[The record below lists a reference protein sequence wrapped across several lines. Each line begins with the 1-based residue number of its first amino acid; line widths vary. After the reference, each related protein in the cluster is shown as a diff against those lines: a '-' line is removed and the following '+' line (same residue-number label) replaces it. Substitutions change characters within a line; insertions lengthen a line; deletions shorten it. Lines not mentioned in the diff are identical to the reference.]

1 MWFLALLSPQ
11 SPPKLS
17 VADKHGL
24 RQSQD
29 VRWCTAPAQQAT
41 RSRAPPP
48 PPQRCCH
55 LRQNV
60 RQRQEACQVAREK
73 WCGLDNDLLCADSH
87 APSLPAVGRQHHNI
101 DCEGSNDRV
110 ALRMRCV

>member
-17 VADKHGL
+17 VADNHGL
-24 RQSQD
+24 RQSH
-29 VRWCTAPAQQAT
+29 PLT
-41 RSRAPPP
+41 RPPP

-55 LRQNV
+55 LRQHV
-60 RQRQEACQVAREK
+60 RLRQEASQVARDP